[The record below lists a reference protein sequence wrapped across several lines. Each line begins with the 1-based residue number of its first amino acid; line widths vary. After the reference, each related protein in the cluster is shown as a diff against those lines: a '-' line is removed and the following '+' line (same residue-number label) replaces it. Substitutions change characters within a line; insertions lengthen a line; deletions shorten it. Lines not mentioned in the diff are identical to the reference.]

1 MRILLVDDSAPIRAI
16 QKKVLA
22 ALGDVEFTESAD
34 GMDALRL
41 FATRQEPF
49 DLVLIDFDMPQVD
62 GNALARRFR
71 QLDPAIPVVMC
82 TVEAGR
88 QRVLDAIKAGVN
100 NYLIKPFTPEALL
113 ERVRQTLDRA
123 RATQPSGSAA

>member
-22 ALGDVEFTESAD
+22 ALGDVEFVQAAD
-34 GMDALRL
+34 GMDAVRL
-41 FATRQEPF
+41 FTTSDTPF
-49 DLVLIDFDMPQVD
+49 DLVLIDYDMPQVD

-71 QLDPAIPVVMC
+71 QLNGAIPIVMC
-82 TVEAGR
+82 TAEAGR
-88 QRVLDAIKAGVN
+88 QRVIDAIKAGVN

-123 RATQPSGSAA
+123 RSTAPSPT